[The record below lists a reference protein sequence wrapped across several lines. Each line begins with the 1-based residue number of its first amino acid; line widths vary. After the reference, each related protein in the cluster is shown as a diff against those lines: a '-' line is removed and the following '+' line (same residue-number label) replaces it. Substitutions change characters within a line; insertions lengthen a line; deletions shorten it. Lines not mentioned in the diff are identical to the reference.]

1 MPHSKAVPLKSF
13 PKFSIFPIDGRRKIR
28 YNLNGN
34 CCHALENFVYQAKIQ
49 LKRLCKD
56 WEKPVVL
63 LRLKGENAMISVD
76 TLKKD
81 IACIAQEY
89 GMTRVTL
96 FGSRADGNAREDSDV
111 DLLVEFSRPVSLL
124 HIARIKDRLEELW
137 RLSVDIVHG
146 PLRAGDMIVIG
157 KEIELYAA

>member
-1 MPHSKAVPLKSF
+1 
-13 PKFSIFPIDGRRKIR
+13 
-28 YNLNGN
+28 
-34 CCHALENFVYQAKIQ
+34 
-49 LKRLCKD
+49 
-56 WEKPVVL
+56 
-63 LRLKGENAMISVD
+63 MISVD

-124 HIARIKDRLEELW
+124 HIARIKDRLEALW